1 MWYTIYRVKGEE
13 QKKTLT
19 NKNFK
24 VATLQQKGMNI
35 MKINGT
41 EVKGIKKA
49 VGRYNSAN
57 KSGEPIV
64 MIIFDTITN
73 TVACASVEWFLNN
86 QEIVPNGYL
95 RYENISDLLCDVYDK
110 EYVKPTMTNIQAV
123 LRECVL

>member
-1 MWYTIYRVKGEE
+1 
-13 QKKTLT
+13 
-19 NKNFK
+19 
-24 VATLQQKGMNI
+24 
-35 MKINGT
+35 MKINGV

-64 MIIFDTITN
+64 MIIFDIVTN
-73 TVACASVEWFLNN
+73 TVACATVEWFLDN
-86 QEIVPNGYL
+86 QEIAPNGYL

>member
-1 MWYTIYRVKGEE
+1 
-13 QKKTLT
+13 
-19 NKNFK
+19 
-24 VATLQQKGMNI
+24 

-49 VGRYNSAN
+49 VGRHNSAN

-73 TVACASVEWFLNN
+73 TVACASVEWFLDN
-86 QEIVPNGYL
+86 QEIAPNGYL

-123 LRECVL
+123 LREYVL

>member
-1 MWYTIYRVKGEE
+1 
-13 QKKTLT
+13 
-19 NKNFK
+19 
-24 VATLQQKGMNI
+24 

-73 TVACASVEWFLNN
+73 TVECADVEWFLDN
-86 QEIVPNGYL
+86 QKIAFNGYL
-95 RYENISDLLCDVYDK
+95 RYENISDLLCDAYDK
-110 EYVKPTMTNIQAV
+110 EYVKPTMMNIQAV
-123 LRECVL
+123 LREYVL